1 MQPLS
6 MQLMK
11 KILVSFVKQIDWMD
25 PLLFY
30 AAGKRISFE
39 NRCYFA
45 DPAQHVIFAGIGSV
59 FTIATASHKRF
70 QTARDEWDKVKEK
83 SFVQREK
90 YEFGTG
96 PLLFGGF
103 SFDQEK
109 EKTDLWKEFDD
120 TTFFTTSIFI
130 NCKKMKKHG

>member
-1 MQPLS
+1 
-6 MQLMK
+6 
-11 KILVSFVKQIDWMD
+11 MD

-30 AAGKRISFE
+30 AAGKIAFE

-83 SFVQREK
+83 AFVQREN
-90 YEFGTG
+90 TSLNRS
-96 PLLFGGF
+96 LLFGGF

-109 EKTDLWKEFDD
+109 RKQIYGKNLMIRHFHYQH
-120 TTFFTTSIFI
+120 FY
-130 NCKKMKKHG
+130 

>member
-1 MQPLS
+1 MQ
-6 MQLMK
+6 
-11 KILVSFVKQIDWMD
+11 
-25 PLLFY
+25 
-30 AAGKRISFE
+30 GKRIALE

-59 FTIATASHKRF
+59 FTIANSSHKRF
-70 QTARDEWDKVKEK
+70 QAARDEWDKVKEK
-83 SFVQREK
+83 AFVQREK

-109 EKTDLWKEFDD
+109 RKRTYGKNSMIRHFHYQH
-120 TTFFTTSIFI
+120 FY
-130 NCKKMKKHG
+130 

>member
-1 MQPLS
+1 
-6 MQLMK
+6 
-11 KILVSFVKQIDWMD
+11 MD

-83 SFVQREK
+83 AFVQRENTNL
-90 YEFGTG
+90 EQV
-96 PLLFGGF
+96 LFYLVD
-103 SFDQEK
+103 SHLTK
-109 EKTDLWKEFDD
+109 KRKTDLWKEFDD
-120 TTFFTTSIFI
+120 TTFSLPAFLLTV
-130 NCKKMKKHG
+130 KMKKHG

>member
-1 MQPLS
+1 MQ
-6 MQLMK
+6 QEK
-11 KILVSFVKQIDWMD
+11 
-25 PLLFY
+25 
-30 AAGKRISFE
+30 GISFE
-39 NRCYFA
+39 NRRYFA

-120 TTFFTTSIFI
+120 TTFSLPTSIFI

>member
-1 MQPLS
+1 
-6 MQLMK
+6 
-11 KILVSFVKQIDWMD
+11 MD

-30 AAGKRISFE
+30 AGKRIAFE

-83 SFVQREK
+83 AFVQREK

-109 EKTDLWKEFDD
+109 RKQIYGKNLMIRHFHYQH
-120 TTFFTTSIFI
+120 FY
-130 NCKKMKKHG
+130 

>member
-1 MQPLS
+1 
-6 MQLMK
+6 
-11 KILVSFVKQIDWMD
+11 MD

-109 EKTDLWKEFDD
+109 KTDLWKEFDD
-120 TTFFTTSIFI
+120 TTFSLPAFLLTV
-130 NCKKMKKHG
+130 KMKKHG

>member
-1 MQPLS
+1 
-6 MQLMK
+6 
-11 KILVSFVKQIDWMD
+11 MD

-83 SFVQREK
+83 AFVQRER

-96 PLLFGGF
+96 PLYLVDFHL
-103 SFDQEK
+103 
-109 EKTDLWKEFDD
+109 T
-120 TTFFTTSIFI
+120 
-130 NCKKMKKHG
+130 KKRENRFMERI